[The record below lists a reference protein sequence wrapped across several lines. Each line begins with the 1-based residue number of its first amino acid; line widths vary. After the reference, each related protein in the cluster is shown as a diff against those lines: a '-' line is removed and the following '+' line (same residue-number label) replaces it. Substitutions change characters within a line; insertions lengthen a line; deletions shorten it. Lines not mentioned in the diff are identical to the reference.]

1 MISMTKSMWMAMAAM
16 ASLGA
21 LAAADDIKVCEVIPV
36 SDVEATL
43 GFKAART
50 KPGYRECQWLAAT
63 GETFATVTAFVRYS
77 HMIDTKGYVEAMK
90 SAGAKVTVID
100 DKPDLWCA
108 KLVMPS
114 SGANAMECRVLTK
127 GHYMTLLAAGPAV
140 TPDKAHALL
149 AKMSARLP

>member
-21 LAAADDIKVCEVIPV
+21 LAAADDIKVCEVIPA
-36 SDVEATL
+36 SDVESTL

-50 KPGYRECQWLAAT
+50 QPGYRECTWH
-63 GETFATVTAFVRYS
+63 GSPGTFATAKGFVRYG
-77 HMIDTKGYVEAMK
+77 HKIETKGYADAMK
-90 SAGAKVTVID
+90 AAGVTVTVID

-108 KLVMPS
+108 KLAMP
-114 SGANAMECRVLTK
+114 GGVNAMECRVLTK
-127 GHYMTLLAAGPAV
+127 GHYMELLATGPAI
-140 TPDKAHALL
+140 TPEKARALL